1 MWHGYMQKYPP
12 KVLSSTFTP
21 SLPFS
26 LSLPTPPLLPP
37 QCVEPL
43 PPPASPPSTGAR
55 GHRGRRRP
63 LESEPRRVEDLE
75 LSEVLQP
82 VDLEARIRAAQP
94 RAPRLAEL
102 RAAAVLDGRGWV
114 DLRAAAACGVARAAG
129 RAAAGGAAGGCGARP
144 RPAQRNKAGGAA
156 RGVEARPQAGGAESR
171 RSETSAV
178 EQILR
183 VKATVRPH
191 IAAA

>member
-1 MWHGYMQKYPP
+1 MDICKNTLQKCYLLPSHPP
-12 KVLSSTFTP
+12 SH
-21 SLPFS
+21 S

-37 QCVEPL
+37 QCVEPP
-43 PPPASPPSTGAR
+43 PPPASSPSTGAR

-63 LESEPRRVEDLE
+63 LESEPRRIEDLE

-102 RAAAVLDGRGWV
+102 RTAAVLDGRGWV
-114 DLRAAAACGVARAAG
+114 DLRAAMACGVACAAG
-129 RAAAGGAAGGCGARP
+129 RAAAGGAAGGSGAGP
-144 RPAQRNKAGGAA
+144 RPAQCNKAGGAA
-156 RGVEARPQAGGAESR
+156 RGAEALPQAGGAESR

-183 VKATVRPH
+183 VKATVRPC
-191 IAAA
+191 IAAAA